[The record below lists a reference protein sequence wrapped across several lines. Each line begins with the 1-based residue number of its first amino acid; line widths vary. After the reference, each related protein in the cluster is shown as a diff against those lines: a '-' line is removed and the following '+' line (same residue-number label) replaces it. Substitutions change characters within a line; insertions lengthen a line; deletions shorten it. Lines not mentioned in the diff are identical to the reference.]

1 MARTPL
7 IAGLFA
13 TFLGPGA
20 LVWAQGLSPQA
31 AAERMTL
38 PAGFEVRAVAHEP
51 LVRQPVCIEFDDRG
65 RLWVIQYL
73 QYPNPEGLKR
83 VQVDRY
89 SRTKYD
95 RVPEPPPKGPRG
107 GRSDHDSN

>member
-1 MARTPL
+1 MPSRQCFVFLWCLVFCPSLA
-7 IAGLFA
+7 LFA
-13 TFLGPGA
+13 
-20 LVWAQGLSPQA
+20 QNLSPDDA
-31 AAERMTL
+31 ARKMTV
-38 PAGFEVRAVAHEP
+38 PDGFEVRAVASEP

-95 RVPEPPPKGPRG
+95 L
-107 GRSDHDSN
+107 SLIHI